1 MKNPVRIHEVLSKE
15 FTAMTQSCSQS
26 EQNQSKEKK
35 LLVCEHGWKSRT
47 HFVMASKGSA
57 KQRIEHW
64 ANVPEKICYMFL
76 CYKSVRKCTGHVVAS
91 KLPEHAHAWMD
102 YHPAKGS
109 KGNFLNWKGAAK
121 SHKDIRAICE
131 NFRARVPS
139 LAWTTTQRTQES
151 SNSWAFN
158 SVSKKKNIHRGGQLR
173 HGDKCAV

>member
-15 FTAMTQSCSQS
+15 FTAMTQSCNQS

-91 KLPEHAHAWMD
+91 KTSWT
-102 YHPAKGS
+102 
-109 KGNFLNWKGAAK
+109 
-121 SHKDIRAICE
+121 
-131 NFRARVPS
+131 RARMNGLPPCKREQRKFS
-139 LAWTTTQRTQES
+139 ELKRCCEKSQRHSCNLWEFPRKSSKPRMNNYTTHAT
-151 SNSWAFN
+151 
-158 SVSKKKNIHRGGQLR
+158 K
-173 HGDKCAV
+173 